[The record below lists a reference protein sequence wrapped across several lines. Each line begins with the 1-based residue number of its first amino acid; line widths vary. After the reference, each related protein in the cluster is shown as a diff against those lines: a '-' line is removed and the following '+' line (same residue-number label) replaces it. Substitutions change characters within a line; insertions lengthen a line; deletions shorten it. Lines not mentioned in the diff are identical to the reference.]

1 MGRHQVDAPGRL
13 HLSSAPRALRRA
25 RAAAACLAACAAAA
39 LPALAQVAPATAPAA
54 SEPVAAAACTFCRER
69 LQTVGALRA
78 ALPADWSVRSEPEPV
93 LGGEMLVVRAG
104 PAQAPRLLL
113 VHGLGQN
120 GFTDWMPVLP
130 ALAQRWQVT
139 AIDLPGFGYSSTP
152 LAKLSPTNLARVLAA
167 LLQREGAG
175 PVAVLGHSMGGA
187 VALRLAEQQPAAVSG
202 LVLVDVAG
210 ILHRTAFT
218 KHLASL
224 PVTVAGVPEPL
235 KEPVARLRD
244 LGNLLVERAFGL
256 PGDPTRVLRESEA
269 LWALA
274 LRDRASANAAM
285 ALVDEDFGAALRTVT
300 QPVWLIWGEADAV
313 APLRTGE
320 LLARRLPQAQLL
332 TLPGVGHVPMV
343 QATQDFLRLLA
354 TALEQSPAPRAG
366 PPPPAGPL
374 KDLHCKDQVDM
385 HYGGRWREVH
395 IDGCM
400 AVRLTDLVAERIVV
414 RDAIVQMLGVQV
426 RSPDIALEVTNSELV
441 ATASDFAGRVAIR
454 TDASRID
461 LAGVRLQAD
470 GFAVQARRRSRLVV
484 SVSEIRDAFH
494 RGPWHDDREVEG
506 EVLDARPAPPP
517 PVRR

>member
-1 MGRHQVDAPGRL
+1 M
-13 HLSSAPRALRRA
+13 AL
-25 RAAAACLAACAAAA
+25 
-39 LPALAQVAPATAPAA
+39 LPAALAQSPSSPAPPAP
-54 SEPVAAAACTFCRER
+54 PVAASAPTVACDFCRER
-69 LQTVGALRA
+69 LRTVAALRGS
-78 ALPADWSVRSEPEPV
+78 LPADWSVRLEAEPV

-104 PAQAPRLLL
+104 PPRAPRLLL

-130 ALAQRWQVT
+130 ELARQWNVT
-139 AIDLPGFGYSSTP
+139 AVDLPGFGYSSTP
-152 LAKLSPTNLARVLAA
+152 LAKLSPTHFARVLAA
-167 LLQREGAG
+167 LLQREGPG
-175 PVAVLGHSMGGA
+175 PVTVVGHSMGGA
-187 VALRLAEQQPAAVSG
+187 VALRLAEQQPAAVSK

-224 PVTVAGVPEPL
+224 PVTVEGVPEAL
-235 KEPVARLRD
+235 KGPVARLRD
-244 LGNLLVERAFGL
+244 LGNLIVERAFAL

-285 ALVDEDFGAALRTVT
+285 ALVDEDFGAAVHTLA

-320 LLARRLPQAQLL
+320 LLARRLPQAQLA

-343 QATQDFLRLLA
+343 QATHDFLALLR
-354 TALEQSPAPRAG
+354 TALQQAPVPRAA
-366 PPPPAGPL
+366 PPPAAGPL
-374 KDLHCKDQVDM
+374 PDLRCRGQVDM
-385 HYGGRWREVH
+385 RYSGRYREVH
-395 IDGCM
+395 IEGCN

-414 RDAIVQMLGVQV
+414 RDSIVQMLGVQV
-426 RSPDIALEVTNSELV
+426 RAPDIALEIVNSELI
-441 ATASDFAGRVAIR
+441 ATASDFAGRVAVR
-454 TDASRID
+454 ADASRLD

-470 GFAVQARRRSRLVV
+470 GFALQVLRRSRLVA

-494 RGPWHDDREVEG
+494 RGGWHDDRELEG
-506 EVLDARPAPPP
+506 EVLDARPGPRPAA
-517 PVRR
+517 RQ